1 MALRNLIRLYKLT
14 LRPKKNL
21 KLEYGENSW
30 ALITGASDGIGK
42 GFAIELAK
50 QNFNLILIARN
61 SEKL

>member
-1 MALRNLIRLYKLT
+1 LRS
-14 LRPKKNL
+14 KKNL

-50 QNFNLILIARN
+50 QDFNLILIARN
-61 SEKL
+61 P